1 MERTRLYD
9 IESGATRFR
18 PTVVLSTTGCSK
30 RPKEAM
36 WRAVVHRH
44 VEIKVAVRN
53 VVVEGGQV
61 GELGH
66 VGSSDRLQEELLG
79 AGQ

>member
-1 MERTRLYD
+1 MT
-9 IESGATRFR
+9 A
-18 PTVVLSTTGCSK
+18 CSE

-36 WRAVVHRH
+36 WRTVVHRH
-44 VEIKVAVRN
+44 VEIKVAVGN
-53 VVVEGGQV
+53 VVVKGGHV
-61 GELGH
+61 GHVGHVGQLGH